1 MKNAMVNMDI
11 VPNVPFFMRFGKLS
25 HLHMY
30 KTTTFMYICSS
41 LIHMFKKKFI
51 TAGMACKQ
59 GRAQYY
65 ATLHKAKQGELV
77 RVKRGVYAKEIALA
91 DTMVDIES
99 LIPDGI
105 LCMFSAWE
113 HYGLT
118 TQVPQQYDVAI
129 KRGRKVV
136 APQYPNFKLHNL
148 SDNALNLGVT
158 TANISGYKVKIFDIE
173 KCVCDAVKFRNK
185 IGIDVCTEIVKN
197 YLKRRDRDI
206 AKLMKYAKVLRVA
219 KTLEMYLAMGV

>member
-1 MKNAMVNMDI
+1 MVESSLQSQF
-11 VPNVPFFMRFGKLS
+11 P
-25 HLHMY
+25 MY
-30 KTTTFMYICSS
+30 NSTTIMYICSS
-41 LIHMFKKKFI
+41 FIHMRRKKFI
-51 TAGMACKQ
+51 TAGMACEQ

-65 ATLHKAKQGELV
+65 ATLQKAKQGKLV

-91 DTMVDIES
+91 DTMVDVET
-99 LIPDGI
+99 LIPGGI

-136 APQYPNFKLHNL
+136 VPQYPNFKLHNL
-148 SDNALNLGVT
+148 SDNALDLGVT
-158 TANISGYKVKIFDIE
+158 TENISGYRVKIFDIE

-206 AKLMKYAKVLRVA
+206 PKLMRYAKILRVA

>member
-1 MKNAMVNMDI
+1 
-11 VPNVPFFMRFGKLS
+11 
-25 HLHMY
+25 
-30 KTTTFMYICSS
+30 MYICSRFVQ
-41 LIHMFKKKFI
+41 MDEKKFI
-51 TAGMACKQ
+51 TAGMACEQ

-65 ATLHKAKQGELV
+65 ATLQKAKQGKLV

-91 DTMVDIES
+91 DTMVDVET
-99 LIPDGI
+99 LIPGGI

-136 APQYPNFKLHNL
+136 VPQHPNFKLHNL
-148 SDNALNLGVT
+148 SDNALELGVT
-158 TANISGYKVKIFDIE
+158 TEIISGYRVKIFDLE

-185 IGIDVCTEIVKN
+185 IGIDVCTEVVKN
-197 YLKRRDRDI
+197 YLKRRDRDFP
-206 AKLMKYAKVLRVA
+206 KLMRYAKILRVA

>member
-1 MKNAMVNMDI
+1 
-11 VPNVPFFMRFGKLS
+11 MR
-25 HLHMY
+25 
-30 KTTTFMYICSS
+30 
-41 LIHMFKKKFI
+41 KKKFI
-51 TAGMACKQ
+51 TAGMVCEQ

-65 ATLHKAKQGELV
+65 ATLQKAKQGKLV

-91 DTMVDIES
+91 DTMVDVET
-99 LIPDGI
+99 LIPGGI

-136 APQYPNFKLHNL
+136 VPQYPNFKLHNL
-148 SDNALNLGVT
+148 SENALNLGVAT
-158 TANISGYKVKIFDIE
+158 EIISGYRVKIFDIE

-185 IGIDVCTEIVKN
+185 IGIDVCTEVVKN
-197 YLKRRDRDI
+197 YLRRRDRDI
-206 AKLMKYAKVLRVA
+206 SKLMKYAKILRVA

>member
-1 MKNAMVNMDI
+1 MVESSLQS
-11 VPNVPFFMRFGKLS
+11 RFS
-25 HLHMY
+25 MY
-30 KTTTFMYICSS
+30 NSTTIIYICSM
-41 LIHMFKKKFI
+41 LVPMRKKKFI
-51 TAGMACKQ
+51 TAGMVCEQ

-65 ATLHKAKQGELV
+65 ATLQKAKQGKLV

-91 DTMVDIES
+91 DTMVDVET
-99 LIPDGI
+99 LIPGGI

-136 APQYPNFKLHNL
+136 VPQYPNFKLHNL
-148 SDNALNLGVT
+148 SDNTLNLGVT
-158 TANISGYKVKIFDIE
+158 TEVISGYKVKIFDLE
-173 KCVCDAVKFRNK
+173 KCVCDAMKFRNK

-197 YLKRRDRDI
+197 YLRRRDRDI
-206 AKLMKYAKVLRVA
+206 PKLMRYAKILRVA

>member
-1 MKNAMVNMDI
+1 MVESSLQS
-11 VPNVPFFMRFGKLS
+11 RFS
-25 HLHMY
+25 MY
-30 KTTTFMYICSS
+30 NSTTIIYICSM
-41 LIHMFKKKFI
+41 LVQMRKKKFI
-51 TAGMACKQ
+51 TAGMVCEQ

-65 ATLHKAKQGELV
+65 ATLQKAKQGKLV

-91 DTMVDIES
+91 DTMVDVET
-99 LIPDGI
+99 LIPGGI

-136 APQYPNFKLHNL
+136 VPQYPNFKLHNL
-148 SDNALNLGVT
+148 SDNTLNLGVT
-158 TANISGYKVKIFDIE
+158 TEVISGYKVKIFDLE

-206 AKLMKYAKVLRVA
+206 PKLMRYAKILRVA

>member
-1 MKNAMVNMDI
+1 
-11 VPNVPFFMRFGKLS
+11 
-25 HLHMY
+25 MY
-30 KTTTFMYICSS
+30 
-41 LIHMFKKKFI
+41 KKKFI
-51 TAGMACKQ
+51 TAGMVCEQ

-65 ATLHKAKQGELV
+65 TTLQKAKHGELV
-77 RVKRGVYAKEIALA
+77 RVKRGVYAEEIALA

-99 LIPDGI
+99 LIPNGI

-136 APQYPNFKLHNL
+136 VPKYPNFKLHNL
-148 SDNALNLGVT
+148 SDNALNLGIT
-158 TANISGYKVKIFDIE
+158 TANISGYKVKIFDLE

-185 IGIDVCTEIVKN
+185 IGIDVCTEIIKN
-197 YLKRRDRDI
+197 YLKRRNKNI

-219 KTLEMYLAMGV
+219 KTLSAYLEMGI